1 MLKRKG
7 VSDEKGEATADS
19 SNGKNAEASGGS
31 DAWFSFH
38 CVMDLEAISST
49 YPQTIDFCFA
59 MLCNAFCCVFFINT
73 MARNATSEETLC
85 QIVTPSVASFIVKH
99 HLYSFHSE

>member
-7 VSDEKGEATADS
+7 VSDEKVEATADS
-19 SNGKNAEASGGS
+19 SNEKNAEASGGS

-49 YPQTIDFCFA
+49 YPQTIDFCTVL
-59 MLCNAFCCVFFINT
+59 LCIALLFVVFSSLIPWRG
-73 MARNATSEETLC
+73 MQRAKKR
-85 QIVTPSVASFIVKH
+85 SVES
-99 HLYSFHSE
+99 